1 MPELENRNNLEHS
14 READEIFGRLPSWI
28 IRWGITVIAG
38 ILAVLILACCL
49 IKYPETV
56 SSTIVL
62 TSDNPPSDLRS
73 RFSGILDSVYVKDG
87 ESVEAGQ
94 LIALIATPAVYTDV
108 CIVEQLVD
116 TLTMGSI
123 RLIAERQG
131 LRLGDLQSGWIELQ
145 RACSEYLSYK
155 ELDQADKKIDILHAQ
170 EKEATAYLDFLSERR
185 STVAEDYRLGQLSF
199 RRDSSLFSEGLI
211 STAEY
216 EQSIM
221 TLNAHKNA
229 LSDIDAS
236 IASARLNLVDLRR
249 QISDISLQ
257 DTSDEQEYG
266 RLLRHAERKMSAEI
280 AAWKE
285 TYAFIA
291 PFNGRVSL
299 QNVWSRGQHVDVGD
313 LVASVAGQD
322 VTSVTGR
329 LKVPSEGFGKVLPGQ
344 RVIVRLNGFPYME
357 YGVLQ
362 GVVRTISSVPEQSSG
377 ALTYTVTVSFP
388 EGMVT
393 TYHRELPF
401 VQNMDGEAK
410 IVTLDIRLIEQFIR
424 PIRSLFVNN

>member
-1 MPELENRNNLEHS
+1 MDHPMGNHRYRGDSRRIDPCVLPDQIPRNRFVHDCPHE
-14 READEIFGRLPSWI
+14 
-28 IRWGITVIAG
+28 
-38 ILAVLILACCL
+38 
-49 IKYPETV
+49 
-56 SSTIVL
+56 
-62 TSDNPPSDLRS
+62 SDLRS

-87 ESVEAGQ
+87 EAVEAGQ
-94 LIALIATPAVYTDV
+94 LIALIATPAVYADV
-108 CIVEQLVD
+108 CIVERLVD
-116 TLTMGSI
+116 TLTMESI
-123 RLIAERQG
+123 LLIAGRQG

-170 EKEATAYLDFLSERR
+170 EKEAQAYLDFLTERR
-185 STVAEDYRLGQLSF
+185 STVSEDYRLGLLSF

-216 EQSIM
+216 EQSM
-221 TLNAHKNA
+221 MALNAHKNA

-236 IASARLNLVDLRR
+236 IASARLSLVELRR

-257 DTSDEQEYG
+257 DSSDEQEYG
-266 RLLRHAERKMSAEI
+266 RLLRQAERKMSAEI

-329 LKVPSEGFGKVLPGQ
+329 LKVPSDGFGKVRPGQ

-362 GVVRTISSVPEQSSG
+362 GVVRTISSVPEQSAG

-388 EGMVT
+388 EGMMT
-393 TYHRELPF
+393 TYHRQLPF

>member
-38 ILAVLILACCL
+38 ILAILILACCL

-87 ESVEAGQ
+87 EAVEAGQ
-94 LIALIATPAVYTDV
+94 LIALIATPAVYADV
-108 CIVEQLVD
+108 CIVERLVD
-116 TLTMGSI
+116 TLTMESI
-123 RLIAERQG
+123 RLIAGRQG

-170 EKEATAYLDFLSERR
+170 EKEAQAYLDFLTERR
-185 STVAEDYRLGQLSF
+185 STVSEDYRLGLLSF

-216 EQSIM
+216 EQSM
-221 TLNAHKNA
+221 MALNAHKNA

-236 IASARLNLVDLRR
+236 IASARLSLVELRR

-257 DTSDEQEYG
+257 DSSDEQEYG
-266 RLLRHAERKMSAEI
+266 RLLRQAERKMSAEI

-322 VTSVTGR
+322 VTCVTGR
-329 LKVPSEGFGKVLPGQ
+329 LKVPSGGFGKVRPGQ

-357 YGVLQ
+357 YGVMQ
-362 GVVRTISSVPEQSSG
+362 GVVRTISSVPEQSAG

-388 EGMVT
+388 EGMMT
-393 TYHRELPF
+393 TYHRQLPF

>member
-1 MPELENRNNLEHS
+1 MPELENRNNLEQS

-87 ESVEAGQ
+87 EAVEAGQ
-94 LIALIATPAVYTDV
+94 LIALIATPAVYADV
-108 CIVEQLVD
+108 CIVERLVD
-116 TLTMGSI
+116 TLTMESI
-123 RLIAERQG
+123 LLIAGRQG

-170 EKEATAYLDFLSERR
+170 EKEAQAYLDFLTERR
-185 STVAEDYRLGQLSF
+185 STVSEDYRLGLLSF

-216 EQSIM
+216 EQSM
-221 TLNAHKNA
+221 MALNAHKNA

-236 IASARLNLVDLRR
+236 IASARLSLVELRR

-257 DTSDEQEYG
+257 DSSDEQEYG
-266 RLLRHAERKMSAEI
+266 RLLRQAERKMSAEI

-329 LKVPSEGFGKVLPGQ
+329 LKVPSDGFGKVRPGQ

-362 GVVRTISSVPEQSSG
+362 GVVRTISSVPEQSAG

-388 EGMVT
+388 EGMMT
-393 TYHRELPF
+393 TYHRQLPF

>member
-87 ESVEAGQ
+87 EAVEAGQ

-266 RLLRHAERKMSAEI
+266 RLLRQAERKMSAEI

>member
-87 ESVEAGQ
+87 EAVEAGQ
-94 LIALIATPAVYTDV
+94 LIALIATPAVYADV
-108 CIVEQLVD
+108 CIVERLVD
-116 TLTMGSI
+116 TLTMESI
-123 RLIAERQG
+123 LLIAGRQG

-170 EKEATAYLDFLSERR
+170 EKEAQAYLDFLTERR
-185 STVAEDYRLGQLSF
+185 STVSEDYRLGLLSF

-216 EQSIM
+216 EQSM
-221 TLNAHKNA
+221 MALNAHKNA

-236 IASARLNLVDLRR
+236 IASARLSLVELRR

-257 DTSDEQEYG
+257 DSSDEQEYG
-266 RLLRHAERKMSAEI
+266 RLLRQAERKMSAEI

-329 LKVPSEGFGKVLPGQ
+329 LKVPSDGFGKVRPGQ

-362 GVVRTISSVPEQSSG
+362 GVVRTISSVPEQSAG

-388 EGMVT
+388 EGMMT
-393 TYHRELPF
+393 TYHRQLPF

>member
-87 ESVEAGQ
+87 EAVEAGQ
-94 LIALIATPAVYTDV
+94 LVALIATPAVYADV

-116 TLTMGSI
+116 TLTMESI
-123 RLIAERQG
+123 RLIAGRQG

-170 EKEATAYLDFLSERR
+170 EKEAQAYLDFLTERR
-185 STVAEDYRLGQLSF
+185 STVSEDYRLGQLSF

-216 EQSIM
+216 EQSM
-221 TLNAHKNA
+221 MALNAHKNA

-236 IASARLNLVDLRR
+236 IASARLSLVELRR

-266 RLLRHAERKMSAEI
+266 RLLRQAERKMSAEI

-313 LVASVAGQD
+313 LVASVAGQN

-329 LKVPSEGFGKVLPGQ
+329 LKVPSEGFGKVRPGQ

-362 GVVRTISSVPEQSSG
+362 GVVRTISSVPEQSAG